1 MAKKT
6 KGESKS
12 KFTYH
17 ITRNTQYNMN
27 QNFLSHLLLASTQ
40 TKGRFHTL
48 DPRIKLCAAV
58 MMVVA
63 IVLTPHDR
71 FLEYALFALMLVSL
85 LFISRLP
92 ISAVLKRSLLIIP
105 FVLVVAIFLPFFKS
119 GAILWEKH
127 FLIHLKITQEG
138 IASFV
143 NILIKSYLSITT
155 LILLALTTP
164 FHQILKGLSML
175 RVPRLIIVI
184 LAFMYRYIF
193 LLLEEASRMLKARE
207 SRNFGLSFW
216 ASTVNLANLIG
227 VLFIRTYERGE
238 RVYAAMLS
246 RGFDGTVV
254 TLEDFKLAKSELFIG
269 LGFAAVVILVKFLG
283 EIYG

>member
-1 MAKKT
+1 
-6 KGESKS
+6 
-12 KFTYH
+12 
-17 ITRNTQYNMN
+17 MN
-27 QNFLSHLLLASTQ
+27 KNFLSHLLIDSTQ

-63 IVLTPHDR
+63 IVLTPQNR
-71 FLEYALFALMLVSL
+71 FLEYVLFALMLVSL

-119 GAILWEKH
+119 GTILWEKH

-143 NILIKSYLSITT
+143 NIFIKSYLSITMF
-155 LILLALTTP
+155 ILLALTTP

-184 LAFMYRYIF
+184 LAFMYRDIF
-193 LLLEEASRMLKARE
+193 LLLEEMSRMLKARE

-216 ASTVNLANLIG
+216 DSTVNLANLIG
-227 VLFIRTYERGE
+227 VLFIRTYEYGE

-254 TLEDFKLAKSELFIG
+254 TLEDFKLAKAELFIG
-269 LGFAAVVILVKFLG
+269 LGFATVVILVKVLG
-283 EIYG
+283 KIYG